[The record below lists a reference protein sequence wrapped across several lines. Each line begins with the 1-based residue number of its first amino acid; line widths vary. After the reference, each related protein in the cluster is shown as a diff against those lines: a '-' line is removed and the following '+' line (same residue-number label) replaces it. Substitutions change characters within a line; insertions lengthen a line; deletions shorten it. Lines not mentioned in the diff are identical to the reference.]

1 MGRGNLTPQEEALKK
16 IISRNIRKVIEDN
29 GISQAEFSRRTSI
42 PPTTISGYVKEVTR
56 PNPGNIQKIAD
67 TFGILKSDI
76 DPSYK
81 EGYSIDDWKKERSN
95 STTLSEINRV
105 SSKLSEH
112 RQENVLNFAKKQLDK
127 QQATINETAI
137 YQLPNIKKFDDS
149 DFINV
154 PVLGNIAA
162 GAPIYAEENFDGYRP
177 VSDKYG
183 DIGDIF
189 WLQARGNSMVSL
201 IYNQD
206 YVLIEKTPFVE
217 NGEIAAVLFTDEN
230 SATLKRV
237 YKEKNQLRLVA
248 ENEEYDDIIA
258 NGNNPAIIL
267 GRAIKVERD
276 I

>member
-1 MGRGNLTPQEEALKK
+1 MENITFAKRLKEARKNARLTQQQLADIVGRTKSAVSRWESGENTPQLFDLVKIENAVGVPGKYLMYGTEEIKPTTLA
-16 IISRNIRKVIEDN
+16 E
-29 GISQAEFSRRTSI
+29 ISQ
-42 PPTTISGYVKEVTR
+42 
-56 PNPGNIQKIAD
+56 
-67 TFGILKSDI
+67 
-76 DPSYK
+76 
-81 EGYSIDDWKKERSN
+81 
-95 STTLSEINRV
+95 V

>member
-1 MGRGNLTPQEEALKK
+1 M
-16 IISRNIRKVIEDN
+16 
-29 GISQAEFSRRTSI
+29 
-42 PPTTISGYVKEVTR
+42 
-56 PNPGNIQKIAD
+56 
-67 TFGILKSDI
+67 
-76 DPSYK
+76 
-81 EGYSIDDWKKERSN
+81 
-95 STTLSEINRV
+95 
-105 SSKLSEH
+105 
-112 RQENVLNFAKKQLDK
+112 
-127 QQATINETAI
+127 
-137 YQLPNIKKFDDS
+137 PNIKKFDDS

>member
-16 IISRNIRKVIEDN
+16 IVSRNIRKVIEDN

-67 TFGILKSDI
+67 AFGILKSSI

-81 EGYSIDDWKKERSN
+81 EGYSIDDWQKERSN
-95 STTLSEINRV
+95 SATISEINRV
-105 SSKLSEH
+105 SSKLSDP
-112 RQENVLNFAKKQLDK
+112 RQVKVLNFAEKQLE
-127 QQATINETAI
+127 QQQGKVDETAI
-137 YQLPNIKKFDDS
+137 YKIQNIKKFDDS

-183 DIGDIF
+183 DMGDIF
-189 WLQARGNSMVSL
+189 WLQACGDSMVSL

>member
-1 MGRGNLTPQEEALKK
+1 MKNITFAERLKEARKSAKLSQDALAKK
-16 IISRNIRKVIEDN
+16 IGRTKSTISRWESGERNPKMFEMVELEN
-29 GISQAEFSRRTSI
+29 ALGISAETLIYGTSEI
-42 PPTTISGYVKEVTR
+42 KT
-56 PNPGNIQKIAD
+56 
-67 TFGILKSDI
+67 
-76 DPSYK
+76 
-81 EGYSIDDWKKERSN
+81 
-95 STTLSEINRV
+95 TTLSEINRV